1 MSLSMLPVGCVTM
14 LLGGGVDMWLG
25 EVLACGWRR
34 CWHVAGGGVNIL
46 LGVMLTGDWGC
57 KHVAVEILTCDRRC

>member
-25 EVLACGWRR
+25 EVLACGWGR
-34 CWHVAGGGVNIL
+34 CWHVTGGGVNI
-46 LGVMLTGDWGC
+46 
-57 KHVAVEILTCDRRC
+57 